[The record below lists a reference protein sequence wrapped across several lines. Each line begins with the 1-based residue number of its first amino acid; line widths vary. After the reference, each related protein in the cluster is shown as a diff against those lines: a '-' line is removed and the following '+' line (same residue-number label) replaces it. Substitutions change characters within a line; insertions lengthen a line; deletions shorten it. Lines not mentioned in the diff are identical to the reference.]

1 MDKKEARK
9 KYIDIRKNIPTEIKA
24 DKSLKIC
31 KRIEELISAKHF
43 DAILLYAPLEY
54 EVDVI
59 KVFNKSLN
67 DNFFFPLT
75 KGDLMTF
82 HKVES
87 PDDLSIG
94 NFNVREPK
102 EYCPEIVFDKEKEY
116 LVIVPGAAFDKKG
129 YRIGYGKGYYD
140 KFFSK
145 NEGVKFTKIGV
156 CFKECFLDE
165 IPFDEYDCPVD
176 EVYFE

>member
-9 KYIDIRKNIPTEIKA
+9 EYIEVRKNIPIEKRA

-31 KRIEELISAKHF
+31 KKIEELISAKHF

-59 KVFNKSLN
+59 KIFNKSLS
-67 DNFFFPLT
+67 DNFYFPLT
-75 KGDLMTF
+75 KGEAVTF

-87 PDDLSIG
+87 LDDLETG

-102 EYCPEIVFDKEKEY
+102 EYCSEIFFKKDKEY
-116 LVIVPGAAFDKKG
+116 LVIVPGAAFDKNG
-129 YRIGYGKGYYD
+129 YRIGYGKGFYD
-140 KFFSK
+140 KFFAK
-145 NEGVKFTKIGV
+145 NKDVKFTKIGV
-156 CFKECFLDE
+156 CFKECFFDE
-165 IPFDEYDCPVD
+165 IDYDEYDYPVD
-176 EVYFE
+176 EVYFA